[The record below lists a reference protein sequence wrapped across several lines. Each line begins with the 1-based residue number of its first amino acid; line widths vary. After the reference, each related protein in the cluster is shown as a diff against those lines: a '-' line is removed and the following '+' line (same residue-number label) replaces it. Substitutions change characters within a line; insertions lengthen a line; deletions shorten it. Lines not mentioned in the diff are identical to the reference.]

1 MEHII
6 EIEYWQ
12 VIHKTEKKEY
22 QYLFDKKEKN
32 ITN

>member
-6 EIEYWQ
+6 EVEYWK

-22 QYLFDKKEKN
+22 SHLFKKNKK
-32 ITN
+32 